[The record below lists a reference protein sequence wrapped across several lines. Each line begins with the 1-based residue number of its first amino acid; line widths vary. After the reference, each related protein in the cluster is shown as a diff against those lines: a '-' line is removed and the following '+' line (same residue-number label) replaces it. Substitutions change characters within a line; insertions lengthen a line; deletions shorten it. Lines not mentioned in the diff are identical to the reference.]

1 MTEDIFEKTKEMF
14 VENYIDGYQAAMEV
28 SALHMGRL
36 FENLEDGYVTIE
48 IEGEEEVEK
57 VPATIENIKSAI
69 RNHQEF
75 FELLSKN
82 LLETYKKE
90 NKD

>member
-1 MTEDIFEKTKEMF
+1 MLI
-14 VENYIDGYQAAMEV
+14 ENFIDGYQAAMEV
-28 SALHMGRL
+28 AALHMVRL
-36 FENLEDGYVTIE
+36 LENLEDGYVTIE

-82 LLETYKKE
+82 VLETYKKE

>member
-1 MTEDIFEKTKEMF
+1 MLI
-14 VENYIDGYQAAMEV
+14 ENFIDGYQVAMEV
-28 SALHMGRL
+28 SALHMVRL
-36 FENLEDGYVTIE
+36 LENLEDGYVTIE

-82 LLETYKKE
+82 VLETYKKE

>member
-1 MTEDIFEKTKEMF
+1 MLI
-14 VENYIDGYQAAMEV
+14 ENFIDGYQAAMEV
-28 SALHMGRL
+28 SPLHMVRL
-36 FENLEDGYVTIE
+36 LENLEDGYVTIE

-82 LLETYKKE
+82 VLETYKKE

>member
-1 MTEDIFEKTKEMF
+1 MFDEFERKTKEMLI
-14 VENYIDGYQAAMEV
+14 ENFIDGYQAAMEV
-28 SALHMGRL
+28 SALYMLRL
-36 FENLEDGYVTIE
+36 LENLEDGYVTIE

-82 LLETYKKE
+82 VLETYKKE

>member
-1 MTEDIFEKTKEMF
+1 MFDELERKTKEMLM
-14 VENYIDGYQAAMEV
+14 ENFIDGYQAAMEV
-28 SALHMGRL
+28 SALHMVRL
-36 FENLEDGYVTIE
+36 LENLEDGYVTIE

-82 LLETYKKE
+82 VLETYRKE